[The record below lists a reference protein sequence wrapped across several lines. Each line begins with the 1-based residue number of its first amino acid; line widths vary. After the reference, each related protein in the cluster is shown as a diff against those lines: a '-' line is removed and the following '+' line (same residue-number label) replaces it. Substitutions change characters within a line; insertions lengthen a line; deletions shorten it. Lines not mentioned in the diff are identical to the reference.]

1 MICVTVG
8 RWIVQKKDD
17 LDTMYRRARRL
28 ESAIELFFVNAKQMQ
43 DLLATPTIFAR
54 ALVEAY
60 RRRQFANNFLTVR
73 RVTHQ
78 LNSYEH
84 IAAVCSFGRHA
95 CLLLHH

>member
-1 MICVTVG
+1 
-8 RWIVQKKDD
+8 
-17 LDTMYRRARRL
+17 MYRRARRL

-78 LNSYEH
+78 LNYYEH
-84 IAAVCSFGRHA
+84 IATA
-95 CLLLHH
+95 CLFGQRIFVFMHHNSLLFKFPTIPGN